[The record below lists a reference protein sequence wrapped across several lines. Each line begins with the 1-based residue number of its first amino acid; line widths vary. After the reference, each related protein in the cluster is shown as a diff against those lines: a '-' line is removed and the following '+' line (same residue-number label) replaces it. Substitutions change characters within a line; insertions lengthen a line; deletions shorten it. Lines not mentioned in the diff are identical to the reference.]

1 MHSGNTNQIALQEL
15 SVTSSFTAD
24 LHTHSKQSDG
34 DLTPTELIHEAKELG
49 LQAVALTD
57 HDTLAGLPEALQA
70 GKQAGITVICGVEVS
85 LRFTRPDFTGSL
97 HYLLYFPSR
106 MIEQADFIS
115 SMNAVLSEGRG
126 HGLVQARVH
135 MINEMFGPKGS
146 IEHVLKRPLT
156 AEEVEAGTVNVTRRH
171 FAEALTRHHGLNK
184 AAVNRLISNDS
195 PAYVPSGIPRELLKP
210 LFARFPIV
218 RVLAH
223 PAAGSFP
230 GEGVYREVLP
240 PWETVEKMLPEF
252 LELGLDG
259 LEVMYPGHTAEHIEI
274 LKQVANK
281 HSLLITGGSDFHD
294 RAKRPMGTGGIGR
307 AELDR
312 LIMRLT

>member
-1 MHSGNTNQIALQEL
+1 MPN
-15 SVTSSFTAD
+15 SFAAD
-24 LHTHSKQSDG
+24 LHTHSTLSDG
-34 DLTPTELIHEAKELG
+34 DLSPTELVREAKERG

-57 HDTLAGLPEALQA
+57 HDTLAGLPEALKA
-70 GKQAGITVICGVEVS
+70 GKEEGIAVICGVEVS
-85 LRFTRPDFTGSL
+85 LRFTRPDFIGSL

-106 MIEQADFIS
+106 LIDHADFIS

-126 HGLVQARVH
+126 HRLVQARVKA
-135 MINEMFGPKGS
+135 INEMFGPKGKLD
-146 IEHVLKRPLT
+146 HVLNRPLT

-171 FAEALTRHHGLNK
+171 FAEALMKHHGLDKN
-184 AAVNRLISNDS
+184 AVNRLISNDS
-195 PAYVPSGIPRELLKP
+195 PAYVPSGIPMDLLKP
-210 LFARFPIV
+210 LFVRFPIV

-259 LEVMYPGHTAEHIEI
+259 LEVMYPGHTQEHIEL
-274 LKQVANK
+274 LKQVAKK
-281 HSLLITGGSDFHD
+281 HALLITGGSDFHD
-294 RAKRPMGTGGIGR
+294 RVKRPMGTGGVGR
-307 AELDR
+307 AELD
-312 LIMRLT
+312 LLMMRLT